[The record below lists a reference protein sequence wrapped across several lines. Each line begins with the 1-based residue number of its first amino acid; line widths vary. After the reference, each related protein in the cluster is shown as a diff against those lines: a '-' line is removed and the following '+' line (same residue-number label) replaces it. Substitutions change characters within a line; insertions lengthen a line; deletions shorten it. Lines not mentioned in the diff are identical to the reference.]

1 MWHKVNELSRKVHL
15 NQVQIA
21 KKLAVSRS
29 TVQRYLS
36 MTEDDFEKMLQRETN
51 HHTCKLDGYREF
63 IVNELTDAPFL
74 SCAQVMDHL
83 KEHFP
88 NMPSVSEKTVYNY
101 VMRVRREANLPKDK
115 EFPRLT
121 NKLDDCEFG
130 EIAQVDFG
138 QRWMQTTNGSKVKVY
153 IFAMIL
159 SRSRYK
165 FIYLQ
170 SYPFTS
176 VTAVYA
182 HHLAFKFFGG
192 MPRKIWYDQDAVFL
206 VDENYGDYI
215 MTEEF
220 AKYVKEAGFE
230 AVFMM
235 AADPQSKGKIENCIR
250 YVKHNFLPGRIYT
263 NQDAL
268 NDEAIGWLSRT
279 ANAKV
284 HSTTK
289 LIPAKVFEEER
300 KYLLPYTVDIEDP
313 KKSSRPYVVRNDNT
327 ILYRSNLYQLP
338 DNTYKGKGSMVLVVV
353 NYDAMKIS
361 FYDAEKSNLIIEHDL
376 CELRGQYINKK
387 DVTSRASA
395 STITAEKQLYKH
407 VEEEGKDI
415 LTEFLAALKDNRP
428 RYYRKSVIKMVS
440 ILLAQDKACAV
451 ALLKIFTEKREYN
464 ANAMEAIAN
473 AYACNSESTIA
484 TPTNSIC
491 LKQSAYANIVPE
503 KRPITSYSKIIDK

>member
-1 MWHKVNELSRKVHL
+1 
-15 NQVQIA
+15 
-21 KKLAVSRS
+21 
-29 TVQRYLS
+29 
-36 MTEDDFEKMLQRETN
+36 
-51 HHTCKLDGYREF
+51 
-63 IVNELTDAPFL
+63 
-74 SCAQVMDHL
+74 
-83 KEHFP
+83 
-88 NMPSVSEKTVYNY
+88 
-101 VMRVRREANLPKDK
+101 
-115 EFPRLT
+115 
-121 NKLDDCEFG
+121 
-130 EIAQVDFG
+130 
-138 QRWMQTTNGSKVKVY
+138 
-153 IFAMIL
+153 
-159 SRSRYK
+159 
-165 FIYLQ
+165 
-170 SYPFTS
+170 
-176 VTAVYA
+176 VYA

-206 VDENYGDYI
+206 VDENFGDYI

-395 STITAEKQLYKH
+395 STITAEKNY
-407 VEEEGKDI
+407 I
-415 LTEFLAALKDNRP
+415 
-428 RYYRKSVIKMVS
+428 SM
-440 ILLAQDKACAV
+440 
-451 ALLKIFTEKREYN
+451 
-464 ANAMEAIAN
+464 
-473 AYACNSESTIA
+473 
-484 TPTNSIC
+484 
-491 LKQSAYANIVPE
+491 
-503 KRPITSYSKIIDK
+503 

>member
-1 MWHKVNELSRKVHL
+1 
-15 NQVQIA
+15 
-21 KKLAVSRS
+21 
-29 TVQRYLS
+29 
-36 MTEDDFEKMLQRETN
+36 
-51 HHTCKLDGYREF
+51 
-63 IVNELTDAPFL
+63 
-74 SCAQVMDHL
+74 
-83 KEHFP
+83 
-88 NMPSVSEKTVYNY
+88 
-101 VMRVRREANLPKDK
+101 
-115 EFPRLT
+115 
-121 NKLDDCEFG
+121 
-130 EIAQVDFG
+130 
-138 QRWMQTTNGSKVKVY
+138 
-153 IFAMIL
+153 
-159 SRSRYK
+159 
-165 FIYLQ
+165 
-170 SYPFTS
+170 
-176 VTAVYA
+176 VYA

-300 KYLLPYTVDIEDP
+300 KNLLSYTVDIEDP

-451 ALLKIFTEKREYN
+451 ALLKIFAEKREYN